1 MFSFPREFQIETETF
16 FFFLKE
22 TSERNDDKQFKKLY
36 YNQSGWMMGCVYVF
50 VKRVQKS

>member
-1 MFSFPREFQIETETF
+1 MFSFPGEFKIETET

-22 TSERNDDKQFKKLY
+22 TSERNDDKQFKNLY